1 MDAMTHCPN
10 CGAVF
15 TDEGRIFGQK
25 LRTYVVSLNI
35 IKIVPE
41 LEMREYR
48 EEGLMRDLQ
57 YIQDIGYYVNNRPNI
72 EEVSDSVD

>member
-1 MDAMTHCPN
+1 MTHCPN

-15 TDEGRIFGQK
+15 TEEGGIFGQK